1 MSGFEQ
7 DRSLADSALP
17 VRVLQ
22 VLRLLAESAAG
33 QRGDPGADELRALHL
48 VAVGG
53 RTAAA
58 DRRGRVLRVR
68 RGEGGVR
75 AERAE
80 KRACVCEGETIGTG
94 GGG

>member
-1 MSGFEQ
+1 M
-7 DRSLADSALP
+7 
-17 VRVLQ
+17 LQ

-48 VAVGG
+48 AAVGG
-53 RTAAA
+53 CTAAA
-58 DRRGRVLRVR
+58 DRCGRVLRVR

-75 AERAE
+75 AERVE
-80 KRACVCEGETIGTG
+80 KGACVCEGENIGAG